1 MEELLQ
7 PAIEFIQA
15 NVEIAPY
22 LIFGLLL
29 LAGLN
34 IPVSEDGMLFISGL
48 LAAQRPD
55 LMWELFVG
63 VYLGAY
69 FSDLICYSLGRFFGP
84 RLWNIKWF
92 AKMVSREAVHK
103 MSGFYERYGFLTLL
117 VGRFIPFGVR
127 NALFLTAGIS
137 KMNAVRFAVA
147 DLIAATISCGIYFWL
162 YYSYGETVIT
172 YVKQFNYVIFGAALL
187 GVVVVL
193 VRKRQGA
200 KASADI
206 PLDTTDSEPNS

>member
-7 PAIEFIQA
+7 PAIEFIQSNA
-15 NVEIAPY
+15 DAAPY

-55 LMWELFVG
+55 LMWNLFIG

-69 FSDLICYSLGRFFGP
+69 FSDLICYSLGRFLGP

-92 AKMVSREAVHK
+92 AKMVSRESVDK
-103 MSGFYERYGFLTLL
+103 VSGFYDRYGFLTLL
-117 VGRFIPFGVR
+117 LGRFIPFGVR
-127 NALFLTAGIS
+127 NGLFLTAGIG

-162 YYSYGETVIT
+162 YYSYGETVIA
-172 YVKQFNYVIFGAALL
+172 YVKQFNYVIFATALIA
-187 GVVVVL
+187 VVVIVI
-193 VRKRQGA
+193 RKKRAIKATAEDLGA
-200 KASADI
+200 VD
-206 PLDTTDSEPNS
+206 